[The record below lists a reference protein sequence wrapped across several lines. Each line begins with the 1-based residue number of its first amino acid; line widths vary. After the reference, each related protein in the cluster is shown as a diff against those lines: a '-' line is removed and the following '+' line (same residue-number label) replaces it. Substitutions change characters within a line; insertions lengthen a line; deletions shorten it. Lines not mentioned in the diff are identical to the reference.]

1 MVSVH
6 SALGRGA
13 VAQGANDADAGS
25 SRPANVRRLLRE
37 IAAEYPAELRAS
49 QHADIDRVVFQCEL
63 VEPLRQPGAVLCDL
77 GSGVGMFGICC
88 HDLGWQV
95 TCIDDFHDPVNVQ
108 LGDAA
113 LAVHRRHGVRVV
125 NADVLSAMP
134 DLGDETVDVF
144 TCFDSMEHWH
154 SSPRGLLHALL
165 RMLKPRGMLLLAT
178 PNCVNLR
185 KRITVPFGH
194 GKWSSMSSWYNADR
208 FRCHVREPDVDDLL
222 YIARDLNLVDVRV
235 IGRNWGGIS
244 SRSRIIALTARA
256 TDSLL
261 RPFPTLCSDL
271 YLSGRKPA

>member
-1 MVSVH
+1 M
-6 SALGRGA
+6 
-13 VAQGANDADAGS
+13 
-25 SRPANVRRLLRE
+25 RRLLRE

-95 TCIDDFHDPVNVQ
+95 TCIDDFHDPVNVR

-134 DLGDETVDVF
+134 DLGDETVDAF